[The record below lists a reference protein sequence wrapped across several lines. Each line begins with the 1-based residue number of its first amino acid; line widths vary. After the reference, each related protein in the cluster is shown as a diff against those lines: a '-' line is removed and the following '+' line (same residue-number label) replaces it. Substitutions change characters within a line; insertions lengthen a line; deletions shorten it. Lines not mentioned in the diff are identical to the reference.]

1 MKSAIFI
8 LISAI
13 LLYSCAK
20 KATNIVSTPKPI
32 ENHTTDNKALDT
44 LLTYN
49 LQIKPLIDKYCIQC
63 HNSQYILKL
72 NNYAQVKINAD
83 NGEINK
89 HVLVIKN
96 MPPKNQPQLS
106 ADELKMLA
114 AWLTNGAKE

>member
-63 HNSQYILKL
+63 HKSQYILKL

-83 NGEINK
+83 NGEINN